1 METFEI
7 VFGHSCYYTMKKSNL
22 NNDILIFNAIFN
34 VGDLSNIKNY
44 KIKIPD
50 ELYFE
55 EKNANFKNEYN
66 IIVDN
71 IKSKNKIRVWTG
83 RKDIYSY
90 LIMLYV
96 CSIIKKYNYEL
107 YVLYCDEYN
116 KDYPSP
122 RVMDEK
128 ELESLTRLEH
138 KLTNKEIEENV
149 KTWNELVNKNSDLR
163 IINND
168 GVKSVSFDFYDD
180 YILKKLKS
188 IGKIKISKLVGIIMQ
203 DIYLIDNM
211 IIYLINRLIKS
222 KKIKITLVNNNK
234 YSENLIEINDEEV

>member
-7 VFGHSCYYTMKKSNL
+7 VFGHSCYCTMKKSNL

-55 EKNANFKNEYN
+55 EKNVNFKNEYN
-66 IIVDN
+66 IIVNN

>member
-1 METFEI
+1 
-7 VFGHSCYYTMKKSNL
+7 
-22 NNDILIFNAIFN
+22 
-34 VGDLSNIKNY
+34 
-44 KIKIPD
+44 
-50 ELYFE
+50 
-55 EKNANFKNEYN
+55 
-66 IIVDN
+66 
-71 IKSKNKIRVWTG
+71 
-83 RKDIYSY
+83 
-90 LIMLYV
+90 MLYV

-138 KLTNKEIEENV
+138 KLTNKETEENV

-168 GVKSVSFDFYDD
+168 SVKSVSFDFYDD

>member
-7 VFGHSCYYTMKKSNL
+7 VFGHSCYCTMKKSNL
-22 NNDILIFNAIFN
+22 NNNILIFNAIFN

>member
-7 VFGHSCYYTMKKSNL
+7 VFGHSCYCTMKKSNL
-22 NNDILIFNAIFN
+22 NNDILIFNTIFN

>member
-1 METFEI
+1 METLEI

-22 NNDILIFNAIFN
+22 NNNILIFNAIFN

-55 EKNANFKNEYN
+55 EKNVNFKNEYN

-128 ELESLTRLEH
+128 ELECLTRLEH

-168 GVKSVSFDFYDD
+168 SVKSVSIDFYDD

-222 KKIKITLVNNNK
+222 KKIKITLVNNDK
-234 YSENLIEINDEEV
+234 YPENLIEINDEKV

>member
-7 VFGHSCYYTMKKSNL
+7 VFGHSCYCTMKKSNL

-211 IIYLINRLIKS
+211 IIYLINMLIKS

>member
-7 VFGHSCYYTMKKSNL
+7 VFGHSCYCTMKKSNL
-22 NNDILIFNAIFN
+22 NNDILIFNTIFN

-149 KTWNELVNKNSDLR
+149 KTWNELINKNSDLR

-222 KKIKITLVNNNK
+222 KKIKITLVNNDK
-234 YSENLIEINDEEV
+234 YPENLIEINDEKV

>member
-1 METFEI
+1 METLEI

-22 NNDILIFNAIFN
+22 NNNILIFNAIFN

-55 EKNANFKNEYN
+55 EKNVNFKNEYN

-180 YILKKLKS
+180 YILKELKS

>member
-1 METFEI
+1 MKTFEI

>member
-7 VFGHSCYYTMKKSNL
+7 VFGHSCYCTMKKSNL
-22 NNDILIFNAIFN
+22 NNDILIFNTIFN

-149 KTWNELVNKNSDLR
+149 KTWNELINKNSDLR

-180 YILKKLKS
+180 YILKELKS

-222 KKIKITLVNNNK
+222 KKIKITLVNNDK
-234 YSENLIEINDEEV
+234 YPENLIEINDEKV